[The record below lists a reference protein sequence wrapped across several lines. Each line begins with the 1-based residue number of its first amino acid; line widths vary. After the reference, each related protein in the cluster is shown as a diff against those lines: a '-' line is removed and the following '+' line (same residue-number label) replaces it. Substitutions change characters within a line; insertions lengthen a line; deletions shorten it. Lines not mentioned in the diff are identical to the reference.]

1 MIRSSTKS
9 TLMPR
14 IRILLMT
21 RIRVIWINNKCR
33 LRNLI
38 IKMKLKPWKKAR
50 VVSWIKHIM
59 TRFNLS
65 QIVLTNTLILWEKT
79 TKDRNQLIKCQT
91 ITTQWMLTCLQT
103 QVRKIFWTNLK
114 TNLTILITMIK
125 WKS

>member
-9 TLMPR
+9 TLIPR
-14 IRILLMT
+14 IRIQLVT

-33 LRNLI
+33 LPNLI

-59 TRFNLS
+59 TRFNLN

-79 TKDRNQLIKCQT
+79 IKDRNQLIKCQT
-91 ITTQWMLTCLQT
+91 ITTQWMPSCLQT